1 MGNAT
6 TRKEFYMKRW
16 STTASMLALSV
27 MIAAPVWMGACCAV
41 SRGPSAEEMAAME
54 AARQRAIA
62 DSLRTE
68 RAEEEARLAAEAEA
82 RRMAEEEAR
91 LAAEEEARRMAEE
104 EARLAAETAALHAE
118 RMSLST
124 IYFNYDRSDV
134 REDQRAAMDENASKL
149 REYQPEDMV
158 VVEGHC
164 DERGTIEY
172 NLALGERRA
181 QAVKSYLVNAGVADG
196 RIETISFGEEQPA
209 VMGSD
214 ESAWAQNRRTELKR
228 K

>member
-1 MGNAT
+1 
-6 TRKEFYMKRW
+6 MKRW
-16 STTASMLALSV
+16 SNTASMLALSV
-27 MIAAPVWMGACCAV
+27 LVAAPVWMGACCAV
-41 SRGPSAEEMAAME
+41 SRGPSAEELAAME
-54 AARQRAIA
+54 AERQRAVE
-62 DSLRTE
+62 DSLRAV
-68 RAEEEARLAAEAEA
+68 RAEEEARLAAEEEA

-104 EARLAAETAALHAE
+104 EARLAAEAAALHAE

-124 IYFNYDRSDV
+124 IYFNYDRSNV
-134 REDQRAAMDENASKL
+134 REDQQSALDENAQKL

-158 VVEGHC
+158 VVEGHA

-181 QAVKSYLVNAGVADG
+181 QAVKTYLVDAGVADS
-196 RIETISFGEEQPA
+196 RIETVSFGEEKPA

-214 ESAWAQNRRTELKR
+214 ESAWSQNRRVELMR

>member
-1 MGNAT
+1 
-6 TRKEFYMKRW
+6 MKRW
-16 STTASMLALSV
+16 SNTASMLALSV
-27 MIAAPVWMGACCAV
+27 LVAAPVWMGACCAV
-41 SRGPSAEEMAAME
+41 SRGPSAEELAAME
-54 AARQRAIA
+54 AERQRAVE
-62 DSLRTE
+62 DSLRAV
-68 RAEEEARLAAEAEA
+68 RAEEEARLAAEEEA

-104 EARLAAETAALHAE
+104 EARLAAEAAAMHE
-118 RMSLST
+118 DMMSLST
-124 IYFNYDRSDV
+124 IYFNYDRSNV
-134 REDQRAAMDENASKL
+134 REDQQSALDENAQKL

-158 VVEGHC
+158 VVEGHA

-181 QAVKSYLVNAGVADG
+181 QAVKTYLVDAGVADS
-196 RIETISFGEEQPA
+196 RIETVSFGEEKPA

-214 ESAWAQNRRTELKR
+214 ESAWSQNRRVELMR

>member
-1 MGNAT
+1 
-6 TRKEFYMKRW
+6 MKRW
-16 STTASMLALSV
+16 SNTASMLALCV
-27 MIAAPVWMGACCAV
+27 LVAAPVWMGACCAV
-41 SRGPSAEEMAAME
+41 SRGPSAEELAAME
-54 AARQRAIA
+54 AARQRAVE
-62 DSLRTE
+62 DSLRTV
-68 RAEEEARLAAEAEA
+68 R
-82 RRMAEEEAR
+82 AEEEAR

-104 EARLAAETAALHAE
+104 EARLAAEEEARLAAEEEARLAAEAAALHAE

-124 IYFNYDRSDV
+124 IYFNYDRSNV
-134 REDQRAAMDENASKL
+134 REDQQSALDENAQKL

-158 VVEGHC
+158 VVEGHA

-181 QAVKSYLVNAGVADG
+181 QAVKTYLVDAGVADS
-196 RIETISFGEEQPA
+196 RIETVSFGEEKPA

-214 ESAWAQNRRTELKR
+214 ESAWSQNRRVELMR

>member
-1 MGNAT
+1 
-6 TRKEFYMKRW
+6 MKRW
-16 STTASMLALSV
+16 SNTASMLALSV
-27 MIAAPVWMGACCAV
+27 LVAAPVWMGACCAV
-41 SRGPSAEEMAAME
+41 SRGPSAEELAAME
-54 AARQRAIA
+54 AERQRAVE
-62 DSLRTE
+62 DSLRAV
-68 RAEEEARLAAEAEA
+68 R
-82 RRMAEEEAR
+82 AEEEAR

-104 EARLAAETAALHAE
+104 EARLAAEEEARLAAEEEARLAAVAAALHAE

-124 IYFNYDRSDV
+124 IYFNYDRSNV
-134 REDQRAAMDENASKL
+134 REDQRPALDENAQKL

-158 VVEGHC
+158 VVEGHA

-181 QAVKSYLVNAGVADG
+181 QAVKTYLVDAGVTDS
-196 RIETISFGEEQPA
+196 RIETVSFGEEKPA

-214 ESAWAQNRRTELKR
+214 ESAWSQNRRVELMR

>member
-1 MGNAT
+1 
-6 TRKEFYMKRW
+6 MKKW
-16 STTASMLALSV
+16 SNSASVLALCLLV
-27 MIAAPVWMGACCAV
+27 AAPVWMGACCAV
-41 SRGPSAEEMAAME
+41 TRGPSAEELAAME
-54 AARQRAIA
+54 AERQRAIA
-62 DSLRTE
+62 DSLRAV
-68 RAEEEARLAAEAEA
+68 RAEEEARLAAEEEA

-104 EARLAAETAALHAE
+104 EARLAAEAEALHQQM
-118 RMSLST
+118 MSLTT
-124 IYFNYDRSDV
+124 IYFDYDSSNI
-134 REDQRAAMDENASKL
+134 REDQRSALDENARKL

-158 VVEGHC
+158 VVEGYC

-181 QAVKSYLVNAGVADG
+181 QAIKTYLVDAGVAES
-196 RIETISFGEEQPA
+196 RIETVSYGEEQPA

-214 ESAWAQNRRTELKR
+214 ESALAQNRRAELKR